1 MEGAISVMNP
11 LIEIKTVPIEIQMKV
26 THARLEYA
34 RGTAQVEISRNKGG
48 LNIRSQPIKVNLDTF
63 EARNSVMPTTSTLI
77 RQQAQAGIQG
87 AYQATAVLAR
97 EGRMM
102 MEARI
107 DQDVIPQL
115 AKAQNLGQPTNVNID
130 FIPTTGP
137 DISWD
142 GGEMSIRYEMDKLSF
157 DWRMEQMSFTFVPGD
172 IEFTMTQRPDVIV
185 KYVGGPLYVPPSAD
199 PDYEPLDVNA

>member
-185 KYVGGPLYVPPSAD
+185 KYVGGPLYVPLSAD

>member
-1 MEGAISVMNP
+1 MNP

-130 FIPTTGP
+130 FIPTTVP

-142 GGEMSIRYEMDKLSF
+142 GGEMSIRYEMDKLNF

>member
-1 MEGAISVMNP
+1 MNP

-48 LNIRSQPIKVNLDTF
+48 LNIRTHPIKVNLDTF

-142 GGEMSIRYEMDKLSF
+142 GGEMSIRYEMDKLNF

>member
-1 MEGAISVMNP
+1 MNP

-142 GGEMSIRYEMDKLSF
+142 GGEMRIRYEMDKLNF

>member
-1 MEGAISVMNP
+1 MNP

>member
-1 MEGAISVMNP
+1 MNP

-34 RGTAQVEISRNKGG
+34 RGTAQVEISRNKGS

>member
-1 MEGAISVMNP
+1 MNP

-142 GGEMSIRYEMDKLSF
+142 GGEMSIRYEMDKLNF

-172 IEFTMTQRPDVIV
+172 IESTMTQRPDVIV

>member
-1 MEGAISVMNP
+1 MNP

-48 LNIRSQPIKVNLDTF
+48 LNIRSHPIKVNLDTF

-142 GGEMSIRYEMDKLSF
+142 GGEMSIRYEMDKLNF